1 MLGKMSNVTIPPRLP
16 LRFLGSATK
25 LPSPLRHQL
34 IKFFHH
40 SFLSTWQTAAINESK
55 PIKFLCIPL
64 FHLYR
69 IRIDH
74 IEFIM
79 NRDTWIEC
87 RVILICFKNFS
98 NFSCEKRKVEK
109 VFLVVD
115 FLLYSL
121 TFELQQKEESREDYR
136 GKWFTMRDIKI

>member
-1 MLGKMSNVTIPPRLP
+1 MS
-16 LRFLGSATK
+16 
-25 LPSPLRHQL
+25 
-34 IKFFHH
+34 
-40 SFLSTWQTAAINESK
+40 
-55 PIKFLCIPL
+55 
-64 FHLYR
+64 
-69 IRIDH
+69 
-74 IEFIM
+74 
-79 NRDTWIEC
+79 

-136 GKWFTMRDIKI
+136 RKVIHDERYKDIKRARNVISRE